1 MNWTLSSALLLGVE
15 TLLVVSIALLVYT
28 WLIYPALL
36 WILTRRYARPILR
49 VESWTRPFV
58 SMIVA
63 VHNEEECIA
72 AKLEDC
78 LRLEYPRELL
88 ETIVASDGSTD
99 STEKI
104 VREYSER
111 DPRIRLLCVERAGKS
126 EAQNRAASEAKG
138 AILFFTDA
146 NTRTRPDSL
155 ELLVRNFQDPQV
167 GMATA
172 TVHFVQP
179 DGSVSNGQGMY
190 WRYELFLRSK
200 ESALGILATSSGQA
214 LALRHSLFRPLPPF
228 YGDDCVLPMD
238 VRLQGYRVVQEPE
251 ATVFDTMPHTV
262 EGELRA
268 RVRMVA
274 RNWTGTLSRPALLNP
289 LRFPLTA
296 LGLLSHKLLRW
307 LTPFFLAVIFSLN
320 TLLVLRHE
328 LIWLWVAQG
337 IFYASALV
345 GWARTRKS
353 QRAWFFAYPF
363 SFCLANVGFLLGLL
377 KAARNE
383 KITAYQTGS

>member
-1 MNWTLSSALLLGVE
+1 MNWALPSVLFFSAK
-15 TLLVVSIALLVYT
+15 TLLVVSVVLLIYAWV
-28 WLIYPALL
+28 IYPALL
-36 WILTRRYARPILR
+36 WILSWIYARPILR

-58 SMIVA
+58 SVIVA

-88 ETIVASDGSTD
+88 EIFIASDGSTD

-104 VREYSER
+104 VGKYAER
-111 DPRIRLLCVERAGKS
+111 DARIRLLCMGRAGKS
-126 EAQNRAASEAKG
+126 HAQNMAVSEARG
-138 AILFFTDA
+138 DILFFTDA

-155 ELLVRNFQDPQV
+155 ELLARNFQDPQV

-190 WRYELFLRSK
+190 WRYELFLRAK
-200 ESALGILATSSGQA
+200 ESALGILATGSGQA

-268 RVRMVA
+268 RVRIVA
-274 RNWTGTLSRPALLNP
+274 RNWTGTLSRLALLNP

-296 LGLLSHKLLRW
+296 VGLVSHKLLRW
-307 LTPFFLAVIFSLN
+307 LTPFFLAVIFVLN

-328 LIWLWVAQG
+328 QIWLWVAQV